1 MHPAK
6 GMKMSRK
13 LAMPAAL
20 LAILALSACQ
30 DDEAPAGA
38 DDPTSEATTEDT
50 PTETPTEESSPTEST
65 DTGGQAPTGDVTAP
79 GTELAI
85 GDTAVLPLTY
95 GTDGTATVE
104 VTVTGITE
112 GTSADLEAAK
122 VKNAA
127 DFTPFYIQ
135 LDMKILSVGDQG
147 FGGYTAGSDFDGLT
161 GDSKAGSL
169 IVFGDFAP
177 CDGGGFE
184 YDSAAGDTAQAC
196 VPALA
201 TKGSVVDGVQF
212 SGGPDDAG
220 YDQFDGQPVVWK

>member
-1 MHPAK
+1 M
-6 GMKMSRK
+6 
-13 LAMPAAL
+13 
-20 LAILALSACQ
+20 
-30 DDEAPAGA
+30 
-38 DDPTSEATTEDT
+38 
-50 PTETPTEESSPTEST
+50 
-65 DTGGQAPTGDVTAP
+65 TAP
-79 GTELAI
+79 GTKLSI

-112 GTSADLEAAK
+112 GTSADLEAAE
-122 VKNAA
+122 VKNAD
-127 DFTPFYIQ
+127 DFTPFYIN
-135 LDMKILSVGDQG
+135 LDMEILAVGEEG

-161 GDSKAGSL
+161 GDTKAGSL
-169 IVFGDFAP
+169 IIIGDFAP

-184 YDSAAGDTAQAC
+184 FDSAVGDTAKSC

-220 YDQFDGQPVVWK
+220 YDQFDGEPVVWK

>member
-1 MHPAK
+1 
-6 GMKMSRK
+6 MKMSRK

-38 DDPTSEATTEDT
+38 DDPTSEATTDDS
-50 PTETPTEESSPTEST
+50 PSETPTESTPTEST
-65 DTGGQAPTGDVTAP
+65 DSTEGQAPAGDVTAP
-79 GTELAI
+79 GTELSI

-104 VTVTGITE
+104 VTVTGISE
-112 GTSADLEAAK
+112 GTAADLEAAK

-127 DFTPFYIQ
+127 DFTPFYIN
-135 LDMKILSVGDQG
+135 LDMKILSVGAEG

-161 GDSKAGSL
+161 GASKAGSL
-169 IVFGDFAP
+169 IIFGDFAP

-184 YDSAAGDTAQAC
+184 YDSAVGDTAKAC

-212 SGGPDDAG
+212 SGGADEAG
-220 YDQFDGQPVVWK
+220 YDQFDGKPVVWK